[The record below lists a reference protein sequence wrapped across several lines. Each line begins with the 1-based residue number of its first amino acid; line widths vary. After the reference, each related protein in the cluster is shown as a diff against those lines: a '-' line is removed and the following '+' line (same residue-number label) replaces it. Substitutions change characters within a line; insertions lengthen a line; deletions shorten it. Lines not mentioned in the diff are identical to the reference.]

1 MRKIFVWILL
11 SWCFVTLSAYSGE
24 SHIIDFTKVLNES
37 KAGKEAQEFL
47 KNKLNKDIKRFSDI
61 ENNLREEEKQL
72 ISQKK
77 VISQEEYQKKVDDL
91 RNKVSKLQSDR
102 NTSLNNVA
110 KTRAEARTKLLSALN
125 PILEE
130 YMEKNNVNL
139 ILDKSSI
146 LVSKKELDITDQIIE
161 VLNKNLKS
169 LNLK

>member
-1 MRKIFVWILL
+1 
-11 SWCFVTLSAYSGE
+11 
-24 SHIIDFTKVLNES
+24 
-37 KAGKEAQEFL
+37 
-47 KNKLNKDIKRFSDI
+47 
-61 ENNLREEEKQL
+61 
-72 ISQKK
+72 

-146 LVSKKELDITDQIIE
+146 LVSKKELDITDQSIE

>member
-1 MRKIFVWILL
+1 MRKLFIWILL
-11 SWCFVTLSAYSGE
+11 SWCFLTLSAYSGE

-61 ENNLREEEKQL
+61 EKKLREEEKQL

-77 VISQEEYQKKVDDL
+77 VISQEEYQKKVDEL
-91 RNKVSKLQSDR
+91 RNKVSNLQSDR
-102 NTSLNNVA
+102 NTSLNNIA
-110 KTRAEARTKLLSALN
+110 KTRAEARKKLLSSLN

-130 YMEKNNVNL
+130 YMENNNVNL

-146 LVSKKELDITDQIIE
+146 LISKKELDITDQIIE